1 MISSL
6 KIGNQGKASLKL
18 PVPEGLDWPP
28 QLPIIYMV
36 GRLRRKIIGF
46 LSLCWLVF
54 LGFIGLMSMQ
64 SLGKEAY
71 GTCGH
76 VVA

>member
-46 LSLCWLVF
+46 LSL